1 MAAQDEHP
9 AQKRQQIIQGA
20 ETVFTE
26 CGYEGASMSR
36 IALQAAVSKGTLYN
50 YFTSK
55 SELFAAFVSQRA
67 HATLTEMFE
76 PIEPIRTMS
85 APSCVRS
92 AQRMAA
98 LMLAPNSL
106 VLYRIVISEAGKF
119 PDLARIYWESGPERV
134 LAHMAGWLV
143 QQMRDGRLRQADP
156 YVAAGHFFALCQT
169 PSCMKRRLQL
179 LPAMSPGE
187 VELLVSG
194 AVQVFLHS
202 YGRAPA
208 GPSGRRDAPCE
219 AAP

>member
-76 PIEPIRTMS
+76 PIADPDDVGTILRQI
-85 APSCVRS
+85 

-106 VLYRIVISEAGKF
+106 VLYRIVISEANKF

-143 QQMRDGRLRQADP
+143 QQMRAGRLRQADP
-156 YVAAGHFFALCQT
+156 DVAAGHFFALCQT